1 MVYPLSIDECISI
14 EDIVICI
21 FQNSDP
27 IVIMVHVKASD
38 GLFSLFY
45 FYGNKILICN
55 VFSFYL
61 LFHLLFMILVLYIR
75 LPKFPGSNFFQYGL
89 LKILYPRFHKE
100 DISVAFLSVFLL
112 VFAPKY
118 GY

>member
-1 MVYPLSIDECISI
+1 MKMVYPLSIDECISI

-21 FQNSDP
+21 FPNNDP
-27 IVIMVHVKASD
+27 IVIMIHVKASD

-61 LFHLLFMILVLYIR
+61 LFHTLILLF
-75 LPKFPGSNFFQYGL
+75 PT
-89 LKILYPRFHKE
+89 
-100 DISVAFLSVFLL
+100 FLSMSGLQ
-112 VFAPKY
+112 
-118 GY
+118 

>member
-1 MVYPLSIDECISI
+1 MKMVYSLSIDECISI

-27 IVIMVHVKASD
+27 IVIMIHIKASD

-55 VFSFYL
+55 DFSFYL
-61 LFHLLFMILVLYIR
+61 LFHTLI
-75 LPKFPGSNFFQYGL
+75 
-89 LKILYPRFHKE
+89 
-100 DISVAFLSVFLL
+100 FLL
-112 VFAPKY
+112 STFWVCPACSNTEI
-118 GY
+118 